1 LGSRAVR
8 PDDVALRE
16 ISSHDLSYYSQPK
29 AADFLRILKSLQRGG
44 TGAWDRLWQA
54 PGGDQSLGELEA
66 TLCERRP
73 APDHDH
79 DDDDDDE
86 RVWSWRP
93 GSRESNQLRMPASG
107 MRGSD
112 AMRGGARVLAA
123 DASNDGTMLGPDVV
137 KWQMGAAATLHP
149 ILALWDQD
157 VDERGT
163 RFDMPRVWTA
173 RPTNVEGISRTQVI
187 HVNCHHSYVFLP
199 PSVLGT
205 SCGGGGVNGRG
216 LQMAVGEGDV
226 RHGEGGVNNRV
237 HRDGK
242 GGRRCSSRAPT
253 GRR

>member
-1 LGSRAVR
+1 M
-8 PDDVALRE
+8 
-16 ISSHDLSYYSQPK
+16 SYCSQPK
-29 AADFLRILKSLQRGG
+29 AADFLRIPKSLQRGG

-54 PGGDQSLGELEA
+54 LGGDQSLGELEA
-66 TLCERRP
+66 ALYKRRP
-73 APDHDH
+73 VPDHDH

-93 GSRESNQLRMPASG
+93 GSRESDRLRMPASG
-107 MRGSD
+107 MRGAD

-137 KWQMGAAATLHP
+137 KRQMGAAATLHP
-149 ILALWDQD
+149 ILALRDQD
-157 VDERGT
+157 VDERGM

-173 RPTNVEGISRTQVI
+173 CPANVEGISRTQVI
-187 HVNCHHSYVFLP
+187 HVNCHRSYVILP

-216 LQMAVGEGDV
+216 HQMEVGEGDV
-226 RHGEGGVNNRV
+226 RHGEGGVNDRV